1 MTTRNQI
8 TNALTVAL
16 VAIGIFGGTVGPAC
30 AGPIA
35 ITNGDFETLGA
46 DWTFVPGWTSENA
59 AADWIISGT
68 TWKPDADNDLYFNPG
83 GAVNQDLSHNWSSSD
98 TYVLGITA
106 YEAGWNAGAAG
117 GDAFNIQLREADGTV
132 LWESTSQNVDSTVG
146 APNYTYTGTGHL
158 FSWNVDAST
167 FSGAGVVEGS
177 QLNIRIVQTGGNP
190 FFDDVTLEVADP
202 PATPGTLIYGK

>member
-16 VAIGIFGGTVGPAC
+16 VAMGIFGGTVGPAC

-46 DWTFVPGWTSENA
+46 DWTFVPGWTSESA
-59 AADWIISGT
+59 ANDWIITGT
-68 TWKPDADNDLYFNPG
+68 QWKPDADGDLYFNPG

-98 TYVLGITA
+98 TYTLDMIGQN
-106 YEAGWNAGAAG
+106 AGWVATTVE
-117 GDAFNIQLREADGTV
+117 FTVQLREADGTV
-132 LWESTSQNVDSTVG
+132 LWDSGVVDVTGTVDTG
-146 APNYTYTGTGHL
+146 TKQYTGTGHIH
-158 FSWNVDAST
+158 SWTIDAST
-167 FSGAGVVEGS
+167 FSGAGVTEGS
-177 QLNIRIVQTGGNP
+177 QLNIRIASTTSSP
-190 FFDDVTLEVADP
+190 FMDDITLVLADP